1 MQFSSHASPP
11 LNPAYAQHMK
21 YKCPNHSNH
30 RKIQLTYLIQQH
42 VLRPSTCTYYQT
54 MIECILRL
62 SKSLNHLHMFTQSP
76 IHVTQCPLPQAK
88 FRLHFRLEP
97 TISHINEIFDFTLSS
112 FILIEPLDNDAVP
125 FYGVSL
131 HFVFHAFLDELLSTL
146 LKLNS
151 NSCQA

>member
-30 RKIQLTYLIQQH
+30 RKLQLTYLIQQQ
-42 VLRPSTCTYYQT
+42 VLGPSTRTYYQT
-54 MIECILRL
+54 MIEHILRL
-62 SKSLNHLHMFTQSP
+62 TKSLNHLHMFTQLP
-76 IHVTQCPLPQAK
+76 THVAQCSLPQAK

-97 TISHINEIFDFTLSS
+97 TISHINQIFDFTLSS
-112 FILIEPLDNDAVP
+112 FILIESLDNDAVP
-125 FYGVSL
+125 FYEVL
-131 HFVFHAFLDELLSTL
+131 FHFVFHSFLDELLSTS